1 MPIRGK
7 LINALTTPT
16 KKYFENTEVAGLF
29 KIFGYDGYSKKFDP
43 DKFKPIKVVI
53 ATDADADGDHIT
65 FLIFTLFLRYLPFV
79 IEQGKLYVANP
90 PLYGIQVG
98 KEKKF
103 FANNIDYIEYV
114 QTTFCKENKIT
125 NLKGRAYTKKEIT
138 QILYKNRYYVEE
150 MNKVAWTYSL
160 DPYLLEFLLY
170 NRKLDEKKL
179 ISLVNKTY
187 KYTETK
193 SVNGALVLKV
203 LSNNQI
209 QTVFFT
215 QRLINDCAEVIKYID
230 KSEEYYLVNGT
241 KMTIYGLMTLF
252 KSFEPKNLSRYKG
265 LGEMPGKDLATSTV
279 LPNQG
284 RILKQ
289 YTIDDVKKELKYF
302 TELQSDK
309 SAFIKGIEIR
319 KEDIV

>member
-43 DKFKPIKVVI
+43 DKFKPVKVVI

-265 LGEMPGKDLATSTV
+265 LGRHFAPYYSNIA
-279 LPNQG
+279 
-284 RILKQ
+284 
-289 YTIDDVKKELKYF
+289 
-302 TELQSDK
+302 
-309 SAFIKGIEIR
+309 
-319 KEDIV
+319 